1 MFRVLLKKYSDKFQL
16 YFNEKKIAI
25 IGAGIAGLTL
35 ANFIKKFTDHEFMVY
50 EREESLS
57 LEEGYGIQLAI
68 NSVKILSQI
77 NFNKINDENVFYP
90 KIIDFYNIQNEKIC
104 DLNLSKFNSIDSKYT
119 TLKRSTLIELLK
131 EDIYTQ
137 HLRFGKKIKEVSE
150 LKDKVL
156 IKFDDNTN
164 DLVDFVVAADGIFSN
179 TRSFFEKKKIE
190 PKFKK
195 AVAVRLILN
204 SKSEL
209 DINEENISLMLG
221 SNSHIVLYPINKKKE
236 LNMVCI
242 MRCKKYEPD
251 NITHLIQEIVLKQN
265 PKLKNIFENEIKTW
279 PLYFSPKII
288 PSSNKKVFYIGD
300 AFNGFLP
307 TIAQGAGQSIES
319 AFEIFNLL
327 TKDKL
332 DKENN
337 YFEIRSKRAKI
348 IRSRSNFN
356 FFAFHFS
363 SKIMQNVRNL
373 FLKFLVKRKFFVKR
387 YLGKVY
393 KN

>member
-1 MFRVLLKKYSDKFQL
+1 MK
-16 YFNEKKIAI
+16 KKIAI

-35 ANFIKKFTDHEFMVY
+35 ANLLKKHTDHEFMVY

-57 LEEGYGIQLAI
+57 LEEGYGIQLAT
-68 NSVKILSQI
+68 NSIKILNQI
-77 NFNKINDENVFYP
+77 NFDKINNEKIFHP
-90 KIIDFYNIQNEKIC
+90 KTIDFYNIQNKKIC
-104 DLNLSKFNSIDSKYT
+104 DLNLSKFNSPEAKYT
-119 TLKRSTLIELLK
+119 TLQRSTLIEFLK

-137 HLRFGKKIKEVSE
+137 HLRFGKKMKEVSE

-164 DLVDFVVAADGIFSN
+164 DLVDFVIAADGIFSN
-179 TRSFFEKKKIE
+179 TRSFFEKKKNE
-190 PKFKK
+190 PRFKK
-195 AVAVRLILN
+195 AIAARVILK
-204 SKSEL
+204 SKSEF

-251 NITHLIQEIVLKQN
+251 NVKQLVQEIILKQN
-265 PKLKNIFENEIKTW
+265 PKFKNIFENEIKTW
-279 PLYFSPKII
+279 PLYFTPKII

-307 TIAQGAGQSIES
+307 TLAQGAGQSIES

-337 YFEIRSKRAKI
+337 YFDIRSKRAKI
-348 IRSRSNFN
+348 IRNRSNFN

-363 SKIMQNVRNL
+363 SKIMQNIRNL
-373 FLKFLVKRKFFVKR
+373 SLKFLVKRSFFVKR

>member
-1 MFRVLLKKYSDKFQL
+1 MKKKL
-16 YFNEKKIAI
+16 AI

-35 ANFIKKFTDHEFMVY
+35 ANFIKKYSDHEFMVY

-57 LEEGYGIQLAI
+57 LEEGYGIQLGA
-68 NSVKILSQI
+68 NGVKILNQI
-77 NFNKINDENVFYP
+77 NFNKIDNEKIFHP

-104 DLNLSKFNSIDSKYT
+104 DLNLSKFNSIEAKYT
-119 TLKRSTLIELLK
+119 TLQRSTLIEFLK

-164 DLVDFVVAADGIFSN
+164 DLVDFVVAADGIFSS
-179 TRSFFEKKKIE
+179 TKSFFERKKIE

-195 AVAVRLILN
+195 AVAVRIILN
-204 SKSEL
+204 SKS
-209 DINEENISLMLG
+209 DFNINEENLSLMLG
-221 SNSHIVLYPINKKKE
+221 SNSHIVLYPINKNKE

-242 MRCKKYEPD
+242 MRCKKYEPE
-251 NITHLIQEIVLKQN
+251 NIKQLIQEIVLKQN

-279 PLYFSPKII
+279 PLYFTPKII

-307 TIAQGAGQSIES
+307 TLAQGAGQSIES

-327 TKDKL
+327 KNDKL
-332 DKENN
+332 DKDNN
-337 YFEIRSKRAKI
+337 YFEIRSNRAKI
-348 IRSRSNFN
+348 IRRRSNFN
-356 FFAFHFS
+356 FFTFHFS
-363 SKIMQNVRNL
+363 SKIMQNIRNL
-373 FLKFLVKRKFFVKR
+373 LLKFLVKRKFFVKR

>member
-1 MFRVLLKKYSDKFQL
+1 MK
-16 YFNEKKIAI
+16 KKIAI

-35 ANFIKKFTDHEFMVY
+35 ANLLKKHTDHEFMVY

-57 LEEGYGIQLAI
+57 LDEGYGIQLAI
-68 NSVKILSQI
+68 NSIKILSQI
-77 NFNKINDENVFYP
+77 NFDKINNEKIFHP
-90 KIIDFYNIQNEKIC
+90 KTIDFYNIQNKKIC
-104 DLNLSKFNSIDSKYT
+104 DLNLSKFNSPEAKYT
-119 TLKRSTLIELLK
+119 TLQRSTLIEFLK

-137 HLRFGKKIKEVSE
+137 HLRFGKKMKEVSE

-164 DLVDFVVAADGIFSN
+164 DLVDFVIAADGIFSN
-179 TRSFFEKKKIE
+179 TRSFFEKKKNE
-190 PKFKK
+190 PRFKK
-195 AVAVRLILN
+195 AIAVRVILK
-204 SKSEL
+204 SKSEF

-251 NITHLIQEIVLKQN
+251 NVKQLVQEIILKQN
-265 PKLKNIFENEIKTW
+265 PKFKNIFENEIKTW
-279 PLYFSPKII
+279 PLYFTPKII

-307 TIAQGAGQSIES
+307 TLAQGAGQSIES

-393 KN
+393 KD

>member
-1 MFRVLLKKYSDKFQL
+1 MK
-16 YFNEKKIAI
+16 KKIAI

-35 ANFIKKFTDHEFMVY
+35 ANFIKKFTEHEFMVY
-50 EREESLS
+50 EKEESLS
-57 LEEGYGIQLAI
+57 LEEGYGIQLAT
-68 NSVKILSQI
+68 NSIKILNQI
-77 NFNKINDENVFYP
+77 NFNKIEKEKIFNPNTLVFYSL
-90 KIIDFYNIQNEKIC
+90 NNEKIC
-104 DLNLSKFNSIDSKYT
+104 DLNLSKFNNVEAKYT
-119 TLKRSTLIELLK
+119 TLQRSTLIEFLK
-131 EDIYTQ
+131 ENIYTQ

-164 DLVDFVVAADGIFSN
+164 DLVDFVVAADGIFSS

-195 AVAVRLILN
+195 AVAVRVILN
-204 SKSEL
+204 FKS
-209 DINEENISLMLG
+209 DFNINEENISLMLG
-221 SNSHIVLYPINKKKE
+221 SRSHIVLYPINKKKE

-251 NITHLIQEIVLKQN
+251 NIKQLVQEIILKQN

-288 PSSNKKVFYIGD
+288 PSTNKKVFYIGD

-307 TIAQGAGQSIES
+307 TLAQGAGQSIES

-327 TKDKL
+327 KNGKL
-332 DKENN
+332 DKDNN
-337 YFEIRSKRAKI
+337 YFKIRSKKVKI
-348 IRSRSNFN
+348 I
-356 FFAFHFS
+356 
-363 SKIMQNVRNL
+363 RNL
-373 FLKFLVKRKFFVKR
+373 FLKILIKRKFFVKK

>member
-1 MFRVLLKKYSDKFQL
+1 MK
-16 YFNEKKIAI
+16 KKIAI

-35 ANFIKKFTDHEFMVY
+35 ANLLKKHTGHEFMVY

-57 LEEGYGIQLAI
+57 LEEGYGIQLAS
-68 NSVKILSQI
+68 NSIKILNQI
-77 NFNKINDENVFYP
+77 NFDKINNEKIFHP
-90 KIIDFYNIQNEKIC
+90 KTIDFYNIQNKKIC
-104 DLNLSKFNSIDSKYT
+104 DLNLSKFNSPEAKYT
-119 TLKRSTLIELLK
+119 TLQRSTLIEFLK

-137 HLRFGKKIKEVSE
+137 HLRFGKKMKEVSE

-164 DLVDFVVAADGIFSN
+164 DLVDFVIAADGIFSN
-179 TRSFFEKKKIE
+179 TRSFFEKKKNE
-190 PKFKK
+190 PRFKK
-195 AVAVRLILN
+195 AIAARIILK
-204 SKSEL
+204 SKSEF

-251 NITHLIQEIVLKQN
+251 NIKQLVQEVILKQN
-265 PKLKNIFENEIKTW
+265 PKFKNIFENEIKTW
-279 PLYFSPKII
+279 PLYFTPKII

-307 TIAQGAGQSIES
+307 TLAQGAGQSIES

-348 IRSRSNFN
+348 IKSRSNFN
-356 FFAFHFS
+356 FFIFHFS
-363 SKIMQNVRNL
+363 SKIMQNIRNL

>member
-1 MFRVLLKKYSDKFQL
+1 MK
-16 YFNEKKIAI
+16 KKIAI

-35 ANFIKKFTDHEFMVY
+35 ANFIKKYTDHEFMVY

-57 LEEGYGIQLAI
+57 LEEGYGIQLAS
-68 NSVKILSQI
+68 NSVKIL
-77 NFNKINDENVFYP
+77 NKINFDKINSEKIFHP
-90 KIIDFYNIQNEKIC
+90 KTVDFFNFQNEKIC
-104 DLNLSKFNSIDSKYT
+104 DLNLSKFNSIEAKYT
-119 TLKRSTLIELLK
+119 TLQRSTLIEYLK

-164 DLVDFVVAADGIFSN
+164 DLVDFVIAADGIFSN
-179 TRSFFEKKKIE
+179 TRSFFEKNNVK

-195 AVAVRLILN
+195 AIAVRVLLN
-204 SKSEL
+204 SKSNL
-209 DINEENISLMLG
+209 NINDDNISLMLG
-221 SNSHIVLYPINKKKE
+221 SNSHIVIYPINQKKE
-236 LNMVCI
+236 LNMICI
-242 MRCKKYEPD
+242 IRCKKYDPD
-251 NITHLIQEIVLKQN
+251 KTKQFVQEIVLKQN
-265 PKLKNIFENEIKTW
+265 SQLKNIFDSEMRTW
-279 PLYFSPKII
+279 PLYSTPKIV
-288 PSSNKKVFYIGD
+288 PSTNKKVFYIGD

-307 TIAQGAGQSIES
+307 TLAQGAGQSIES

-327 TKDKL
+327 KNDKL
-332 DKENN
+332 STDNK

-348 IRSRSNFN
+348 VRNRSNFN
-356 FFAFHFS
+356 FFIFHLS
-363 SKIMQNVRNL
+363 SLIMQKIRNI
-373 FLKFLVKRKFFVKR
+373 FLKFLVKRKFFIKS

>member
-1 MFRVLLKKYSDKFQL
+1 MK
-16 YFNEKKIAI
+16 KKIAI

-35 ANFIKKFTDHEFMVY
+35 ANLIKKYTDHEFMVY

-57 LEEGYGIQLAI
+57 LEEGYGIQLAT
-68 NSVKILSQI
+68 NSIKILNKIS
-77 NFNKINDENVFYP
+77 FNKINNEKIFHP
-90 KIIDFYNIQNEKIC
+90 KTIDFYNIQNKKIC
-104 DLNLSKFNSIDSKYT
+104 DLNLSKFNSPEAKYT
-119 TLKRSTLIELLK
+119 TLQRSTLIEYLK

-164 DLVDFVVAADGIFSN
+164 DLVDFVIAADGIFSN
-179 TRSFFEKKKIE
+179 TRSFFEVKKNE
-190 PKFKK
+190 PIFKK
-195 AVAVRLILN
+195 AIAARVILN
-204 SKSEL
+204 SKFEF

-251 NITHLIQEIVLKQN
+251 NVKQLVQEIILNQN

-279 PLYFSPKII
+279 PLYFTPKII

-307 TIAQGAGQSIES
+307 TLAQGAGQSIES

-327 TKDKL
+327 TRDKL

-356 FFAFHFS
+356 FFVFHFS
-363 SKIMQNVRNL
+363 SKIMQNIRNL
-373 FLKFLVKRKFFVKR
+373 FLKLLVKRRFFVKR

-393 KN
+393 NN

>member
-1 MFRVLLKKYSDKFQL
+1 MK
-16 YFNEKKIAI
+16 KKIAI

-35 ANFIKKFTDHEFMVY
+35 ANLIKKYTDHEFMVY

-57 LEEGYGIQLAI
+57 LEEGYGIQLAT
-68 NSVKILSQI
+68 NSIKILNQI
-77 NFNKINDENVFYP
+77 HFNKINDEKLFHP
-90 KIIDFYNIQNEKIC
+90 KTIDFYSIQNEKIC
-104 DLNLSKFNSIDSKYT
+104 DLNLSKFNSVEAKYT
-119 TLKRSTLIELLK
+119 TLQRSNLIEFLK

-164 DLVDFVVAADGIFSN
+164 DLVDFVIAADGIFSN
-179 TRSFFEKKKIE
+179 TRSFFEKKKVE

-195 AVAVRLILN
+195 AIAARVILD

-209 DINEENISLMLG
+209 DINVENISLMLG
-221 SNSHIVLYPINKKKE
+221 NNSHIVLYPINKKKE

-251 NITHLIQEIVLKQN
+251 NVKQLFREIVLKQN
-265 PKLKNIFENEIKTW
+265 PKFKNIFENEIKTW
-279 PLYFSPKII
+279 PLYFTPKII

-307 TIAQGAGQSIES
+307 TLAQGAGQSIES

-327 TKDKL
+327 KNDKL
-332 DKENN
+332 DKDNN

-348 IRSRSNFN
+348 IRRRSNFN

-363 SKIMQNVRNL
+363 SSVAQKIRNII
-373 FLKFLVKRKFFVKR
+373 LKFLVKRKTFIKA
-387 YLGKVY
+387 YLNPVY
-393 KN
+393 KK